1 MSTDDHRGRS
11 PSALAA
17 TRPPGLIA
25 ATVVLAL
32 EALALVGFAA
42 WMIVRHGSDVPSNEQ
57 VYSGSVVY
65 LVVFGAMIAIVAA
78 SLWRLRGWAYGAAVF
93 FQILALPIAWMMAG
107 EQFWVG
113 AVPLATAAIVAVGGL
128 MTAPSRQVLGR
139 NRWDE
144 SGSGDSRES

>member
-1 MSTDDHRGRS
+1 MSTDDHRGE
-11 PSALAA
+11 PPTALSD

-32 EALALVGFAA
+32 QALALGGFAA

-65 LVVFGAMIAIVAA
+65 LVVFGAMIAIVAV

-107 EQFWVG
+107 EQLWVG
-113 AVPLATAAIVAVGGL
+113 AVPLAAAAIVAVGGL
-128 MTAPSRQVLGR
+128 MTESSRQILGR

-144 SGSGDSRES
+144 PGSDESRES